1 MSSPE
6 NIELNYDTASA
17 AAGELKERAQA
28 VESLA
33 ADFQKAVEA
42 FQADANLDGD
52 VLPASKATL
61 ALLMEQASKVR
72 TMIGEIS
79 STIDHAGNALNGRV
93 SESRA
98 TEDHAANMI
107 DAIGALPSTGGGTPR

>member
-28 VESLA
+28 VETLA
-33 ADFQKAVEA
+33 GDFQKAVEA

-61 ALLMEQASKVR
+61 ALLTEQASKVR
-72 TMIGEIS
+72 TLIGEITT
-79 STIDHAGNALNGRV
+79 TIDHAGNALNGRV
-93 SESRA
+93 AESRS
-98 TEDHAANMI
+98 TEEQSTNMI
-107 DAIGALPSTGGGTPR
+107 DAIGALPAAGEGTPR